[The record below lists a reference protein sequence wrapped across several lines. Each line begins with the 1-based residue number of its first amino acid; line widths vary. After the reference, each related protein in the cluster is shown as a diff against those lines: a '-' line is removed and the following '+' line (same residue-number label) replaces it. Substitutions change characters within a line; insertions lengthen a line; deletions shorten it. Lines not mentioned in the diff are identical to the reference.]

1 MADGSGHG
9 ASSTTT
15 NETAR
20 SASASVIVRDAFFGE
35 DNVLLTTELCVRS
48 LSECTAD
55 PLTVFGNVAIR
66 SAVTCTLTT
75 DGLSPFSADLR
86 ILIPFH
92 GMTAPQLHAVRAI
105 ATNMHDLNVTRYKHP
120 NGSFSASC
128 PRDSRKVLV
137 EAAVLLFAINVLIL
151 RAVASHSINTNTVI
165 NVTQQRILA
174 CVSVHRSQLARAD
187 ELTRAYVAAKDRHAP
202 SAEMR

>member
-1 MADGSGHG
+1 MNMADAGPPSGKN
-9 ASSTTT
+9 AS
-15 NETAR
+15 
-20 SASASVIVRDAFFGE
+20 SASVIVRDAFFGE

-48 LSECTAD
+48 LSESTAD

-86 ILIPFH
+86 IVVPFDR
-92 GMTAPQLHAVRAI
+92 MSAPQLHALRAI
-105 ATNMHDLNVTRYKHP
+105 AGSMHDMNVTRYKHH

-128 PRDSRKVLV
+128 PRDLRKVLV
-137 EAAVLLFAINVLIL
+137 EPAVLLFAINVLIL
-151 RAVASHSINTNTVI
+151 RAVAAHSIDTSTVI

-187 ELTRAYVAAKDRHAP
+187 DLTRAYVAAKNGNSPRAQ
-202 SAEMR
+202 ML

>member
-1 MADGSGHG
+1 MTDGSAHR
-9 ASSTTT
+9 AT

-48 LSECTAD
+48 LNGCKAD

-75 DGLSPFSADLR
+75 DGLSPFSTDLR
-86 ILIPFH
+86 IVIPFH

-105 ATNMHDLNVTRYKHP
+105 ATNMHDLNVTRYNHP
-120 NGSFSASC
+120 NDSFSASC

-151 RAVASHSINTNTVI
+151 RAVSSHSINTNTVI

-174 CVSVHRSQLARAD
+174 CVSVHRSHIARAD
-187 ELTRAYVAAKDRHAP
+187 ELTRAYVTAKDRHAECV
-202 SAEMR
+202 EMR

>member
-1 MADGSGHG
+1 MADAG
-9 ASSTTT
+9 
-15 NETAR
+15 AR
-20 SASASVIVRDAFFGE
+20 STKSASSASVIVRDAFFCE
-35 DNVLLTTELCVRS
+35 DNVLLTTEVCVRS
-48 LSECTAD
+48 LSESTAD

-86 ILIPFH
+86 IVIPFDR
-92 GMTAPQLHAVRAI
+92 MTAPQLHAVRAI
-105 ATNMHDLNVTRYKHP
+105 AASMQDMSVTRYRHP

-137 EAAVLLFAINVLIL
+137 EPAVLLFAINVLIL
-151 RAVASHSINTNTVI
+151 RAVAGHSIDTNTVI

-187 ELTRAYVAAKDRHAP
+187 DLTRAYVAANDGNP
-202 SAEMR
+202 SRAQVV